1 MYKDLISKKLKFTQ
15 TKIAQFSRNSR
26 SELTNIDEKA
36 CNNIPGAVNKFAL
49 SARILYPELSFLLR
63 YTPCCV
69 V

>member
-1 MYKDLISKKLKFTQ
+1 MYKDLISKKLKFTE
-15 TKIAQFSRNSR
+15 TKIAQFSRYSP

-36 CNNIPGAVNKFAL
+36 CNNIPGAVNKLAF
-49 SARILYPELSFLLR
+49 SAFIIYPELSFLLR